1 MGRNKKNS
9 ENLLGHR
16 TELEQKKQEMVE
28 QEMEGLKGDKES
40 ILKPP
45 SYLPAGAKKEW
56 KRIAPLLKQM
66 ELGELD
72 LSNIEGY
79 CISRSLYL
87 EATKELKD
95 KPLLITKIVK
105 GLPVEV
111 ENPLVGT
118 QKKYADDMRKFGN
131 LIGMTPAS
139 RYTICTSKVNKEQTK
154 IDEEFGDI

>member
-45 SYLPAGAKKEW
+45 SYLPADAKKEW
-56 KRIAPLLKQM
+56 KRIVPLLKQM
-66 ELGELD
+66 NLGILD
-72 LSNIEGY
+72 KANIEGY
-79 CISRSLYL
+79 CISYALYL
-87 EATKELKD
+87 KASKELAKE
-95 KPLLITKIVK
+95 PLLITKMVK
-105 GLPVEV
+105 GVATQI
-111 ENPLVGT
+111 ENPLIST
-118 QKKYADDMRKFGN
+118 QKKYGDEVRKFGS
-131 LIGMTPAS
+131 LIGITPNS
-139 RYTICTSKVNKEQTK
+139 RYQICTNKVDKTQSN

>member
-1 MGRNKKNS
+1 MARPNQKLDNVK
-9 ENLLGHR
+9 GHR
-16 TELEQKKQEMVE
+16 TELERKQKELVE
-28 QEMEGLKGDKES
+28 AKVEELKGDKES